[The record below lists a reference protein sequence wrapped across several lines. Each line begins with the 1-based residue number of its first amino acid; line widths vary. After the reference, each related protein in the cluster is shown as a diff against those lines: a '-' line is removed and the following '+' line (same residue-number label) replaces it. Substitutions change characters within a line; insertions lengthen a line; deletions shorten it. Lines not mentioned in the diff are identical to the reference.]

1 MQDLDYYTYNQ
12 AKDMAPTSPSDL
24 VPREC
29 SFLDSINWLDGDKDW
44 NRKVM
49 FYCRKLSI
57 N

>member
-29 SFLDSINWLDGDKDW
+29 RFLDSINWLDGDKDG

-49 FYCRKLSI
+49 FYCRKISI